1 MSQIRRRQFL
11 TAAGALLAA
20 PYVPARART
29 NVRSLGMLIPSNAP
43 THQANSKLWYPLL
56 LKRLNELG
64 WVEGK
69 TLRIEYAFSGDDL
82 SRLPEL
88 AATLVAKKVDVIWAG
103 GPPSAV
109 AAARTTST
117 IPIVFWR
124 VGFPVQ
130 YGLVDS
136 LARPGRNV
144 TGLAWF
150 ADATIYVKRYDIL
163 REIAPNAEHVATIV
177 VPSSGRTVS
186 GGKLDLRGLFDTVN
200 AETHRLRLV
209 RKYFAVKQLAGFK
222 KAFTAIEK
230 WGADSLNVL
239 DVPTTILARRQII
252 DFARHDRLVD
262 VYETR
267 EWVEAGGLASYG
279 IVFEPTL
286 LRTAE
291 MVDQILRGA
300 KPSDIPV
307 ELPSRYELVLN
318 QAVAKAQ
325 DVTFP
330 QSILARADQVIE

>member
-1 MSQIRRRQFL
+1 MSLVQRRKFV

-20 PYVPARART
+20 SFLPARAKTKLRT
-29 NVRSLGMLIPSNAP
+29 LGLLIPGRAP
-43 THQANSKLWYPLL
+43 TEQSGLKPWYPLL
-56 LKRLNELG
+56 LKHLHELG

-88 AATLVAKKVDVIWAG
+88 ATTLVAKKVDVIWAG
-103 GPPSAV
+103 APPSAV
-109 AAARTTST
+109 AAARVTST

-130 YGLVDS
+130 FGLVES
-136 LARPGRNV
+136 FARPGRNV

-150 ADATIYVKRYDIL
+150 ADASIYVKRYELL
-163 REIAPNAEHVATIV
+163 REIAPNAKHVATIV
-177 VPSSGRTVS
+177 VPSSGGTVS
-186 GGKLDLRGLFDTVN
+186 GGKLDLGGLTGTIN
-200 AETHRLRLV
+200 AEAQRLGLV

-222 KAFTAIEK
+222 QAFTAIEK

-239 DVPTTILARRQII
+239 DVPTTILARKQII
-252 DFARHDRLVD
+252 DFARHDRLID

-325 DVTFP
+325 GLTFP